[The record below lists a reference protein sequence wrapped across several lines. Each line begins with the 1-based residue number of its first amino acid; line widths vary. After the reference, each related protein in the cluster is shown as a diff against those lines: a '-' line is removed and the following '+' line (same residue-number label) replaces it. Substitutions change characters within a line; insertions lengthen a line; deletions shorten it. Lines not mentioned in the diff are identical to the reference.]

1 MRNRGIDPQP
11 VRRSHIRPQRRS
23 VSSINKANDALTI
36 NGVRDRL
43 PEAYISEPAL
53 LAGDCGILRQVG
65 IQIEEQ
71 KVVFQPWAQVKE
83 PKTTLL
89 LLLFKNG
96 IVFCAY
102 PAQNVCVAGLEADDL
117 RVITRDKEE
126 DQFIQIGKALTFA
139 IGFPV
144 VGIAL
149 QNHPLSRH
157 ILLQPEW
164 PQPDYLRRWTADPPD
179 LREAPLLIRFF
190 QNMLGQNG
198 KTIKEPFSSPIRL
211 A

>member
-1 MRNRGIDPQP
+1 M
-11 VRRSHIRPQRRS
+11 
-23 VSSINKANDALTI
+23 SSINKANDALTI

-43 PEAYISEPAL
+43 PEAYIPEPAL

-71 KVVFQPWAQVKE
+71 KVVFQPWAQVIE

-96 IVFCAY
+96 IVFCTY
-102 PAQNVCVAGLEADDL
+102 PAQNVCVAGLKADDL
-117 RVITRDKEE
+117 RVIIRDKEE
-126 DQFIQIGKALTFA
+126 DQFIQIGEALTFA
-139 IGFPV
+139 IDFPV

-164 PQPDYLRRWTADPPD
+164 PQPNNLRRTANPPD
-179 LREAPLLIRFF
+179 LCEAPLLIRFF

-198 KTIKEPFSSPIRL
+198 KTIKEPFSSRIRL

>member
-1 MRNRGIDPQP
+1 M
-11 VRRSHIRPQRRS
+11 
-23 VSSINKANDALTI
+23 SSINKANDALTI

-43 PEAYISEPAL
+43 PEAYIPEPAL

-96 IVFCAY
+96 IVFCTY
-102 PAQNVCVAGLEADDL
+102 PAQNVCVAGLKADDL

-126 DQFIQIGKALTFA
+126 DQFIQIGEALTFA
-139 IGFPV
+139 IDFPWSGTLEGSGTATPAPPKYNPPQASVKKFGAPSASRWPHVPEPPAV
-144 VGIAL
+144 VVNESIDGG
-149 QNHPLSRH
+149 P
-157 ILLQPEW
+157 PEHV
-164 PQPDYLRRWTADPPD
+164 QAPPGG
-179 LREAPLLIRFF
+179 LVPGHA
-190 QNMLGQNG
+190 
-198 KTIKEPFSSPIRL
+198 
-211 A
+211 